1 MDVSTH
7 GNISYDTITVPSNYY
22 SKGNSDSSK
31 AAIST
36 CDIDTADSTNQT
48 EKLNDA
54 EELQLYEIPN
64 PDFGA
69 ISNGRD
75 AEESHIY
82 TIKDPILLYY

>member
-7 GNISYDTITVPSNYY
+7 DNISYDTMMVPSNYY

-31 AAIST
+31 AATS
-36 CDIDTADSTNQT
+36 DTADSTNQT
-48 EKLNDA
+48 ERLSDA
-54 EELQLYEIPN
+54 EDLQLYEIPN

-75 AEESHIY
+75 TEESHIY
-82 TIKDPILLYY
+82 Y

>member
-7 GNISYDTITVPSNYY
+7 GNISYDTMTVPSNYY

-31 AAIST
+31 AATST
-36 CDIDTADSTNQT
+36 CDTVDSTNQT
-48 EKLNDA
+48 EKPNDA

-75 AEESHIY
+75 TEESHIY
-82 TIKDPILLYY
+82 Y

>member
-7 GNISYDTITVPSNYY
+7 GNISYDTITVPSNYN
-22 SKGNSDSSK
+22 SKGSSDSSK
-31 AAIST
+31 TATST
-36 CDIDTADSTNQT
+36 CDTADSTNQT
-48 EKLNDA
+48 EKLSDA

-75 AEESHIY
+75 AEESHNYIY
-82 TIKDPILLYY
+82 Y